1 MMVQPGICASL
12 EDDEEAI
19 VDDEEEAVLVPKL
32 DIVIRVLVL
41 FESREMGIMF
51 KRV

>member
-12 EDDEEAI
+12 EDDEEAR